1 MAYTYIMKNIYDWYI
16 ADDAAKRAEITE
28 KLAEFK
34 RNKYKYTGIEF
45 YDEGIKYLPKMPNF
59 WEIDSKIHYFR
70 NKLNVECSWS
80 DFKKL
85 NDRLPEG
92 YKWTQMMPPTD
103 SMHQNTAPNTTTMR
117 NRKYV
122 SADGYFEAVYS
133 YNGKLLKEGDGD
145 IDMGTYNYSPST
157 KGGIYMFFHLIED
170 MITYGFYK
178 NTKSELHE
186 NIVSAKNK
194 LKKEVTDGEK
204 F

>member
-1 MAYTYIMKNIYDWYI
+1 
-16 ADDAAKRAEITE
+16 
-28 KLAEFK
+28 
-34 RNKYKYTGIEF
+34 
-45 YDEGIKYLPKMPNF
+45 
-59 WEIDSKIHYFR
+59 
-70 NKLNVECSWS
+70 
-80 DFKKL
+80 
-85 NDRLPEG
+85 
-92 YKWTQMMPPTD
+92 
-103 SMHQNTAPNTTTMR
+103 MHQNTSPSIVTKKNT
-117 NRKYV
+117 KYV
-122 SADGYFEAVYS
+122 SFDGYFEAVYS